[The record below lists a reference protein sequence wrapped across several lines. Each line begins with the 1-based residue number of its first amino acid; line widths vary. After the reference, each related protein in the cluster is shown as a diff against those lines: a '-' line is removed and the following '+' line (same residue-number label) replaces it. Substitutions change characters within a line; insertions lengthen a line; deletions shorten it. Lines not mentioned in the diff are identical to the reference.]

1 MFDAIFLRHPRSVG
15 ESYVEHLIA
24 ALGFAARLAIATVA
38 CFVHALVPALLQ
50 RTGSRIVADLHMTM
64 VASRRRQPPGA
75 GEFDYAI

>member
-1 MFDAIFLRHPRSVG
+1 MFDALFLRHPRSVG

-24 ALGFAARLAIATVA
+24 AMGFAGRLSIAAAA
-38 CFVHALVPALLQ
+38 CLVHALVPALFQ

-64 VASRRRQPPGA
+64 VVNRRRQPSNT